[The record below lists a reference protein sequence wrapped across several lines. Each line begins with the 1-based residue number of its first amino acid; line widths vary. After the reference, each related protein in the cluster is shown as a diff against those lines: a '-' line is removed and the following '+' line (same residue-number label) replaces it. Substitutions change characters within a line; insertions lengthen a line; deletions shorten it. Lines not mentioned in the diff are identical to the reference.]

1 MPTSARQ
8 CLHKSYR
15 GDVGIAPY
23 ERIRGFHEPITQN
36 NAAVCSK
43 TTRRRYVFIVFQ

>member
-8 CLHKSYR
+8 CLQKPYR

-23 ERIRGFHEPITQN
+23 ERI
-36 NAAVCSK
+36 C
-43 TTRRRYVFIVFQ
+43 VFINR